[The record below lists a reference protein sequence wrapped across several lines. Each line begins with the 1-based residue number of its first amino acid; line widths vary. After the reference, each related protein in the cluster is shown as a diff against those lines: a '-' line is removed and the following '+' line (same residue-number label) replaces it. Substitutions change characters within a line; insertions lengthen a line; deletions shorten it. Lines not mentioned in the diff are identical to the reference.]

1 MLDFVPNRVIS
12 YPYTGAKFML
22 NTTKSKDI
30 AYIGIFSALVIVLQ
44 SLAEITRMLGL
55 PMSLALGLIPVL
67 IAGQLRG
74 IKVGAVVGGV
84 FGLVSLVLAVIY
96 VASLPNSYAKVII
109 NPLVSV
115 FPRIMVGVVSA
126 LVYKAFTRKGEKSR
140 AKRYIFSAI
149 SALCGVVTNT
159 VLFLGMYMAFA
170 YGKTFEDATINFAW
184 ILAAVVAINTLI
196 EAVCFPLISGGVVSA
211 VESKSKKAGDVE

>member
-1 MLDFVPNRVIS
+1 MRIGS
-12 YPYTGAKFML
+12 
-22 NTTKSKDI
+22 KSKDI
-30 AYIGIFSALVIVLQ
+30 AYIGIFSAMVIVLQ

-74 IKVGAVVGGV
+74 IKVGAVVGFV
-84 FGLVSLVLAVIY
+84 FGLVSLVLALIY

-115 FPRIMVGVVSA
+115 FPRVTVGVVSA
-126 LVYKAFTRKGEKSR
+126 AVYKAFTRKNEKSR
-140 AKRYIFSAI
+140 AKRYVFSAV
-149 SALCGVVTNT
+149 AAFCGVVTNT

-170 YGKTFEDATINFAW
+170 YGKTFDDATINFGW
-184 ILAAVVAINTLI
+184 IIAAVVAINTLI
-196 EAVCFPLISGGVVSA
+196 EAICFPLISGGVVSA
-211 VESKSKKAGDVE
+211 IESKTLKSGEGE

>member
-1 MLDFVPNRVIS
+1 MRIGS
-12 YPYTGAKFML
+12 
-22 NTTKSKDI
+22 KSKDI
-30 AYIGIFSALVIVLQ
+30 AYIGIFSAMVIVLQ

-74 IKVGAVVGGV
+74 IKVGAVVGFV

-115 FPRIMVGVVSA
+115 FPRVTVGVVSA
-126 LVYKAFTRKGEKSR
+126 AVYKAFTRKNEKSR
-140 AKRYIFSAI
+140 AKRYVFSAV
-149 SALCGVVTNT
+149 AAFCGVVTNT
-159 VLFLGMYMAFA
+159 LLFLGMYMAFA
-170 YGKTFEDATINFAW
+170 YGKTFDDATINFGW
-184 ILAAVVAINTLI
+184 IIAAVVAINTLI
-196 EAVCFPLISGGVVSA
+196 EAICFPLISGGVVSA
-211 VESKSKKAGDVE
+211 IESKTLKSGEGE

>member
-1 MLDFVPNRVIS
+1 MRIGS
-12 YPYTGAKFML
+12 
-22 NTTKSKDI
+22 KSKDI
-30 AYIGIFSALVIVLQ
+30 AYIGIFSAMVIVLQ

-74 IKVGAVVGGV
+74 IKVGAVVGFV

-115 FPRIMVGVVSA
+115 FPRVTVGVVSA
-126 LVYKAFTRKGEKSR
+126 AVYKAFTRKNEKSR
-140 AKRYIFSAI
+140 AKRYVFSAV
-149 SALCGVVTNT
+149 AAFCGVVTNT

-170 YGKTFEDATINFAW
+170 YGKTFDDATINFGW
-184 ILAAVVAINTLI
+184 IIAAIVAINTLI
-196 EAVCFPLISGGVVSA
+196 EAICFPLISGGVVSA
-211 VESKSKKAGDVE
+211 IESKTLKSGEGE

>member
-1 MLDFVPNRVIS
+1 M
-12 YPYTGAKFML
+12 
-22 NTTKSKDI
+22 
-30 AYIGIFSALVIVLQ
+30 VIVLQ

-74 IKVGAVVGGV
+74 IKVGAVVGFV
-84 FGLVSLVLAVIY
+84 FGLVSLVLALIY

-115 FPRIMVGVVSA
+115 FPRVTVGVVSA
-126 LVYKAFTRKGEKSR
+126 AVYKAFTRKNEKSR
-140 AKRYIFSAI
+140 AKRYVFSAV
-149 SALCGVVTNT
+149 AAFCGVVTNT

-170 YGKTFEDATINFAW
+170 YGKTFDDATINFGW
-184 ILAAVVAINTLI
+184 IIAAVVAINTLI
-196 EAVCFPLISGGVVSA
+196 EAICFPLISGGVVSA
-211 VESKSKKAGDVE
+211 IESKTLKSGEGE

>member
-1 MLDFVPNRVIS
+1 MRIGS
-12 YPYTGAKFML
+12 
-22 NTTKSKDI
+22 KSKDI
-30 AYIGIFSALVIVLQ
+30 AYIGIFSAMVIVLQ

-74 IKVGAVVGGV
+74 IKVGAVVGFV

-115 FPRIMVGVVSA
+115 FPRVTVGVVSA
-126 LVYKAFTRKGEKSR
+126 AVYKAFTRKNEKSR
-140 AKRYIFSAI
+140 AKRYVFSAV
-149 SALCGVVTNT
+149 AAFCGVVTNT

-170 YGKTFEDATINFAW
+170 YGKTFDDATINFGW
-184 ILAAVVAINTLI
+184 IIAAVVAINTLI
-196 EAVCFPLISGGVVSA
+196 EAICFPLISGGVVSA
-211 VESKSKKAGDVE
+211 IESKTLKSGEGE